1 MAAAGGTESQPSS
14 SSTTKLSLK
23 TCNSDSILSPCNPSL
38 QRDHQGHPQQ
48 PLISDSTHPRGNH
61 PHLSSREL
69 LIGSLS
75 QEQHP
80 ITINELQQ
88 RRDANQPDG
97 DRRVSV
103 ISRGDRDEGSELKSY
118 QNRIGE
124 FAALYYRFCL
134 NWNLAGRLEK
144 EKWRRRRE
152 RISKMR
158 RVDLPK
164 ALLGSIRFHSIKVGF
179 WTWSS
184 NPVLI

>member
-48 PLISDSTHPRGNH
+48 PLISDSTHPIASITSNPHSSHSSSTSPRGNH

-144 EKWRRRRE
+144 EK
-152 RISKMR
+152 
-158 RVDLPK
+158 
-164 ALLGSIRFHSIKVGF
+164 
-179 WTWSS
+179 
-184 NPVLI
+184 